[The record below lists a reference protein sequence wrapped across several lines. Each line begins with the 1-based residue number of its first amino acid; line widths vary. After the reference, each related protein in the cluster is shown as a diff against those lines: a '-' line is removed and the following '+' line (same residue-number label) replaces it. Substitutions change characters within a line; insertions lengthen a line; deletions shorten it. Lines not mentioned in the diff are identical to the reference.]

1 MKKTLLSGFLLI
13 LIFTTC
19 KTIKQPEKAV
29 VAKPAL
35 DCSSMEVTY
44 IFDVKPVFETFCI
57 NCHGEEG
64 DGGFNFIKIT
74 EIKRAA
80 QSGTLLGSIK
90 WHKGF
95 SRMPEHGEQLDA
107 KTINTIEC
115 WIKNG
120 MKE

>member
-1 MKKTLLSGFLLI
+1 MKKTFLSGFILI

-19 KTIKQPEKAV
+19 KTTKQAEKTV
-29 VAKPAL
+29 VAQPVL
-35 DCSSMEVTY
+35 DCSSMDVTY
-44 IFDVKPVFETFCI
+44 NFDIKPVFETFCL

-64 DGGFNFIKIT
+64 DGGFNFLKIT

-80 QSGTLLGSIK
+80 QSGALLGSIK

-107 KTINTIEC
+107 KTINKIEC